1 MRAYRMIPVVAAV
14 ALGILTLPAHSAPVR
29 ASASDIP
36 YRIGGP
42 LPAYGRSPGIAADAP
57 YTPIVK
63 SLIHQLLPDD
73 PPTAAELTNAVQ
85 LFDGLINLGNNGSCH
100 SVGYVAAPTGTTPS
114 IAPLCWADSV
124 GVNITSGSNAG
135 RTSATAEPLAVG
147 ATFDTRLANAWG
159 QVEGAEG
166 RRLMVTGLYG
176 PEADVSVQPNWER
189 GLDTLGEDPYLNGV
203 LAAAQVNGIQGRGL
217 MAQVKHFAAFTGANR
232 YTFTSLGDQALH
244 EILFAPFESS

>member
-29 ASASDIP
+29 ANASDIP

-135 RTSATAEPLAVG
+135 RTSATAEPLAIG
-147 ATFDTRLANAWG
+147 ATFDTRLDSRFSG
-159 QVEGAEG
+159 GAAPRIARAA
-166 RRLMVTGLYG
+166 RRAGGSVFGEPTGFVVTGMTG
-176 PEADVSVQPNWER
+176 PLRDGETDRARSWGG
-189 GLDTLGEDPYLNGV
+189 GL
-203 LAAAQVNGIQGRGL
+203 GL
-217 MAQVKHFAAFTGANR
+217 MLGGSDAQKAV
-232 YTFTSLGDQALH
+232 SWLH
-244 EILFAPFESS
+244 CSNVRSRPVGWYDG